1 MSLDPGGHR
10 KRDRNPDQIAV
21 DLAVRLLLLGVLIY
35 LATLLLRPFV
45 AVLIWSAIL
54 AVGFYPLYERLHRRL
69 GGRAWLASGVLTTAF
84 LLVTLGPTTV
94 LISSLVV
101 SLERLGERLHRGGLV
116 LPPPPAALRDLPL
129 LGDVTSAWTLISA
142 NLEGFAARHGT
153 ELLSTGGWL
162 LVRIEGMAGS
172 LVAILLGV
180 VVAGFL
186 YAPGPRLQR
195 AVRRFA
201 QRISGNHGS
210 TFVDLTAATIRNV
223 ARGVI
228 GVAMIQTVLIGIAFI
243 VAHVPAAGLLAL
255 ATLVLCIVQVG
266 ALPVVLPVLVWA
278 WLTRETT
285 PALLLT
291 LYLVPCALADNLL
304 KPMLMGKGLEV
315 PTAVILLGVIG
326 GTLAFGLI
334 GLFLGPVVLAVLYDL
349 ALFWLAEEDLRDD
362 PGGGIE

>member
-1 MSLDPGGHR
+1 MSPDPGGR
-10 KRDRNPDQIAV
+10 RNRNPDQIAV
-21 DLAVRLLLLGVLIY
+21 DLALRLLLLGALIY
-35 LATLLLRPFV
+35 LASLMLRPFA

-84 LLVTLGPTTV
+84 LLVTLGPTAV
-94 LISSLVV
+94 LLSSLVV
-101 SLERLGERLHRGGLV
+101 SLERLGERLHRGGFV
-116 LPPPPAALRDLPL
+116 LPPPPEALRDLPL
-129 LGDVTSAWTLISA
+129 LGDVTSAWTMISA
-142 NLEGFAARHGT
+142 NLEGFATRHGA
-153 ELLSTGGWL
+153 EILSTGGWL
-162 LVRIEGMAGS
+162 LLRVEGIAGS
-172 LVAILLGV
+172 LAAILVGV

-210 TFVDLTAATIRNV
+210 VFVDLTAATIRNV

-228 GVAMIQTVLIGIAFI
+228 GVAMIQTVLIGIGFI
-243 VAHVPAAGLLAL
+243 VVHVPGAGLLAL

-266 ALPVVLPVLVWA
+266 ALPVVLPVLAWA

-304 KPMLMGKGLEV
+304 KPMLMGKGLAV
-315 PTAVILLGVIG
+315 PTAVILIGVIG

-349 ALFWLAEEDLRDD
+349 ALFWLAEDDRTED